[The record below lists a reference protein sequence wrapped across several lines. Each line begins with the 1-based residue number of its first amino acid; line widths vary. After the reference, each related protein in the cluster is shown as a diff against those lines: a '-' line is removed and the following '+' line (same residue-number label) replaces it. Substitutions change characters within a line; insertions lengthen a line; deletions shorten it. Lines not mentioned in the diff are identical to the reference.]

1 MYLDKIIRKIEIN
14 ESLISTI
21 FGGLVMLA
29 VGFLLFNYFGNKDKA
44 QEAQLNVPSD
54 EEIASTKFAETEWE
68 TRDLEQD
75 MVINHLEGLNG
86 AGEVNQETSNAPET
100 LSNPSEGSISAAS
113 VTSYTVAPGDHLW
126 ALAERFY
133 GDGYKW
139 VEIARAN
146 NLSNPNIIV
155 SGQELNMPSLAQAE
169 GETVQTS
176 VSEGQIE
183 ANQGVYEV
191 QQGDHL
197 WKIALDLYQ
206 DGFKWVEI
214 WRANQDSLADPNV
227 ILAGQVLTLP
237 PAS

>member
-21 FGGLVMLA
+21 FGGLVMLT
-29 VGFLLFNYFGNKDKA
+29 VGFLLFNYFGDKKLT

-54 EEIASTKFAETEWE
+54 EEIASTQFAETEWE
-68 TRDLEQD
+68 AQELEQD
-75 MVINHLEGLNG
+75 MVVNHLEGLNG
-86 AGEVNQETSNAPET
+86 AGEVSQEQSNTPEE
-100 LSNPSEGSISAAS
+100 LSNPSGGSISAAS
-113 VTSYTVAPGDHLW
+113 VSSYTVAPGDHLW
-126 ALAERFY
+126 ALAEKFY

-146 NLSNPNIIV
+146 NLDNPNVIV
-155 SGQELNMPSLAQAE
+155 NGQELNMPNLAQAE
-169 GETVQTS
+169 SETAQTS
-176 VSEGQIE
+176 LSEGQLE
-183 ANQGVYEV
+183 SAQGVYEV